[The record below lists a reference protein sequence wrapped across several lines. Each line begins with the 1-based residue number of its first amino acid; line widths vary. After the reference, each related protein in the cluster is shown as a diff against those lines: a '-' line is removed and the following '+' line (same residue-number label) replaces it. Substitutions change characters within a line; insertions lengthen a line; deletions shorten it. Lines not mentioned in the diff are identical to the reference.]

1 MRRVLMGCVVVGAF
15 LAGLAVMAWW
25 GPRVP
30 NGDTG
35 PLEPAASGE
44 REVLYWYD
52 PMLPQHRFDAPGKS
66 PFMDMMLVPKYAGDA
81 GDSGSVTI
89 DPRLVQNLGVR
100 AAPAVLDRID
110 RSVQAN
116 GEVAFNE
123 REIAV
128 VQARVD
134 AIVERLHVR
143 ATLDPVKAGQPLLA
157 LIAPEWT
164 AAQEEYLSLRRARTP
179 DIQNFIDAARRRLLL
194 LGMSEAQIS
203 AIERS
208 GRSDTRIVIHA
219 PRDGVV
225 AELAVREGARVMAG
239 LPLLTINGL
248 STVWVNAAVPEAS
261 AGIVSKGAKVIASV
275 PAYPGQRFEGTVDA
289 VLPSVDS
296 QTRTLSARIVLDN
309 LDQRL
314 TPGMFVALQLRPVD
328 AGPRCVLVPTEAV
341 IATGTRQAV
350 IVAEGRGRFRAQEV
364 RVGIE
369 SGGRSEIL
377 EGVEAGEEVV
387 LSGQF
392 LIDSEASLRGA
403 LARLSGASSAS
414 DRTEPLAERHAAD
427 GVVTRIEA
435 DAWTIDTG
443 PVPSL
448 QMGAMGMSFVPP
460 LNPSDIAVGERV
472 RFTFFRNA
480 DGAFEIEDIASVD
493 ALEDAPLSL
502 DGSPG

>member
-1 MRRVLMGCVVVGAF
+1 MRRILMGSAIVGAF

-25 GPRVP
+25 SPRAP
-30 NGDTG
+30 IDDAGQ
-35 PLEPAASGE
+35 PEPAAKGE

-89 DPRLVQNLGVR
+89 DPRLVQNLGIR
-100 AAPAVLDRID
+100 TAPAVLDRID
-110 RSVQAN
+110 RSVEAN
-116 GEVAFNE
+116 GVVTFDE

-128 VQARVD
+128 VQARVE
-134 AIVERLHVR
+134 AIVERLYVR
-143 ATLDPVKAGQPLLA
+143 ATLDPVEAGQPLLA
-157 LIAPEWT
+157 LIAPDWT

-179 DIQNFIDAARRRLLL
+179 DLQNLIEAARRRLLL
-194 LGMSEAQIS
+194 LGMSETQIR

-239 LPLLTINGL
+239 SSLLTINGL
-248 STVWVNAAVPEAS
+248 STVWINAAVPEAS
-261 AGIVSKGAKVIASV
+261 AGIVSKGAKAIASV

-289 VLPSVDS
+289 VLPNVDP

-314 TPGMFVALQLRPVD
+314 TPGMFVALQLQPAD
-328 AGPRCVLVPTEAV
+328 AGPRCVLVSTEAI
-341 IATGTRQAV
+341 IATGTRQVV
-350 IVAEGRGRFRAQEV
+350 IIAEGQGRFRAQEV

-377 EGVEAGEEVV
+377 EGVEPGEEVV

-392 LIDSEASLRGA
+392 LIDSEASLSGA
-403 LARLSGASSAS
+403 LARLSSESSAS
-414 DRTEPLAERHAAD
+414 DRTQPPAERHAAD

-435 DAWTIDTG
+435 GAWSIDTG

-448 QMGAMGMSFVPP
+448 QMGAMDMTFLPP
-460 LNPSDIAVGERV
+460 VSTSAIAVGERV
-472 RFTFFRNA
+472 RFTFFSNA
-480 DGAFEIEDIASVD
+480 DGAFEIDEITSVGAMEDT
-493 ALEDAPLSL
+493 P
-502 DGSPG
+502 